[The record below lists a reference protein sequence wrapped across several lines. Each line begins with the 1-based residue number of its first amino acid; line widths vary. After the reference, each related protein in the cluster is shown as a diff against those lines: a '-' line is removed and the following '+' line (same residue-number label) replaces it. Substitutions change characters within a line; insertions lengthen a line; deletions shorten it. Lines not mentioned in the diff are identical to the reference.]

1 MDVFLMRF
9 FLSLLCFLTHHS
21 FTPSLPHSLTH
32 THWLAHSLLF
42 SCSITFYFLL
52 RRTLLTHSLI
62 HSLTHSLV
70 CSLTCLFTHS
80 LTHSHTHSLTQFVV
94 TVLLHF
100 LLLTHS
106 LTHPLCHYPSYCFY
120 YSSPPL
126 TLSLTHSNH
135 LNSKFLLP
143 FPPIKRNK
151 NSHFPSKTL
160 SKP

>member
-1 MDVFLMRF
+1 MSGRVRMDVFLMRF

-80 LTHSHTHSLTQFVV
+80 LTHTHTHSHNLLSQSSCTSSYSLTHLPTHYVIIPPTASIILLPHSLSHSLTQ
-94 TVLLHF
+94 T
-100 LLLTHS
+100 
-106 LTHPLCHYPSYCFY
+106 
-120 YSSPPL
+120 
-126 TLSLTHSNH
+126 
-135 LNSKFLLP
+135 
-143 FPPIKRNK
+143 I
-151 NSHFPSKTL
+151 
-160 SKP
+160 